1 MFAPTFVPGCQRR
14 GSGPYPIRPA
24 IGRPEGRHSVAG
36 LWPATFPSKLGKGS
50 PRRFEMRESRS
61 KPKRVRPAARAPVS
75 ARLPGRVRLE
85 AHANGEIVACFGA
98 YSVGLGAFSAGAA
111 DRAQDLRVGLPL
123 SSFASAS
130 RNIDKEI
137 GLLVQRLASRGLL
150 EYRLGRSRNGE
161 DLVVIEPQVPD
172 YWPQAPELGNADA
185 LVLSRFAYMRRRG
198 AEMVLESP
206 RAGALFKICDPKI
219 ATAIAMLSAPQQIKQ
234 LRRREGF
241 PGLEL
246 LALLLDCQILFK
258 VAAGESG
265 LRLTEG
271 DHSLALWDFH
281 DLLFHARST
290 EGRHANPLGGT
301 YPHVGVISP
310 PSAVR
315 PSWPGKTIDLSKVST
330 VHPEAI
336 SPVAKLLRQRHS
348 TRSFDDRR
356 PITLAELSQF
366 LDGTARVLTRSNTKL
381 DLDDGGHAVRPY
393 PSAGA
398 AYELELYLA
407 VNLCEGL
414 ARGFY
419 HYDADTHALAPI
431 GVPGHELEALLAG
444 AEYAMGAPAA
454 PQILITIAARF
465 GRISWK
471 YSSIAYALI
480 LKDVGVF
487 MQTLYLL
494 ATDMGLGGCAIGI
507 ANIDL
512 FAKMTG
518 IEFHVE
524 GPVGQFAI
532 GRGAK
537 SEASG

>member
-1 MFAPTFVPGCQRR
+1 MA
-14 GSGPYPIRPA
+14 IRSA
-24 IGRPEGRHSVAG
+24 WE
-36 LWPATFPSKLGKGS
+36 
-50 PRRFEMRESRS
+50 RS
-61 KPKRVRPAARAPVS
+61 ARARRI
-75 ARLPGRVRLE
+75 ARR
-85 AHANGEIVACFGA
+85 N
-98 YSVGLGAFSAGAA
+98 
-111 DRAQDLRVGLPL
+111 LRIGLPL
-123 SSFASAS
+123 SSFASDS
-130 RNIDKEI
+130 RNVDKEI
-137 GLLVQRLASRGLL
+137 GLLVRRLARHGLL

-198 AEMVLESP
+198 DEMVLESP

-219 ATAIAMLSAPQQIKQ
+219 ASAIAMLSTPQQIKH
-234 LRRREGF
+234 LRRQEGF
-241 PGLEL
+241 PGVEL

-258 VAAGESG
+258 VGAAGESG
-265 LRLTEG
+265 LRLAEG
-271 DHSLALWDFH
+271 DHSLVLWDFH

-301 YPHVGVISP
+301 YPYVGVISP
-310 PSAVR
+310 PPAVR
-315 PSWPGKTIDLSKVST
+315 PGWPGKKIDLRKFSAA
-330 VHPEAI
+330 HPEAI
-336 SPVAKLLRQRHS
+336 SPVAKLLRERHS
-348 TRSFDDRR
+348 TRSFDDQR

-366 LDGTARVLTRSNTKL
+366 LDGTARVLSRSNTTL
-381 DLDDGGHAVRPY
+381 DLDDGGHTVRPY

-419 HYDADTHALAPI
+419 HYDADAHALAPI

-444 AEYAMGAPAA
+444 AEFAMGAPAA

-480 LKDVGVF
+480 LKDVGVL
-487 MQTLYLL
+487 MQTLYLM

-507 ANIDL
+507 ANIEL

>member
-1 MFAPTFVPGCQRR
+1 M
-14 GSGPYPIRPA
+14 
-24 IGRPEGRHSVAG
+24 
-36 LWPATFPSKLGKGS
+36 
-50 PRRFEMRESRS
+50 
-61 KPKRVRPAARAPVS
+61 RPAAPAKVS
-75 ARLPGRVRLE
+75 ARLPGHVRLE
-85 AHANGEIVACFGA
+85 ARANGEIVARFDG
-98 YSVGLGAFSAGAA
+98 YSVGLGTFSAGAA
-111 DRAQDLRVGLPL
+111 DRAQDLRRGLPL
-123 SSFASAS
+123 SSFASHS
-130 RNIDKEI
+130 RNVDKEI
-137 GLLVQRLASRGLL
+137 GLLVQRLARRGLL

-206 RAGALFKICDPKI
+206 RAGALFKICDPKVAAAI
-219 ATAIAMLSAPQQIKQ
+219 ATLSTPQQIRQ
-234 LRRREGF
+234 LRRQDGF
-241 PGLEL
+241 PGAEL

-258 VAAGESG
+258 VGAGESG
-265 LRLTEG
+265 LRLAEG

-301 YPHVGVISP
+301 YPYVGVISP
-310 PSAVR
+310 PPAVR
-315 PSWPGKTIDLSKVST
+315 PGWPGKTIDLRKVSAA
-330 VHPEAI
+330 HPEAI
-336 SPVAKLLRQRHS
+336 SPVAKLLRERHS
-348 TRSFDDRR
+348 TRSFDDQR

-381 DLDDGGHAVRPY
+381 DLDDGGHTVRPY

-407 VNLCEGL
+407 VNSCEGL

-419 HYDADTHALAPI
+419 HYDADTHVLAPI
-431 GVPGHELEALLAG
+431 GVPGNELEAQLAG

-480 LKDVGVF
+480 LKDVGVL
-487 MQTLYLL
+487 MQTLYLV
-494 ATDMGLGGCAIGI
+494 ATDMGLGGCAVGI
-507 ANIDL
+507 VNIDL

-518 IEFHVE
+518 VEFHVE

-537 SEASG
+537 SEASD